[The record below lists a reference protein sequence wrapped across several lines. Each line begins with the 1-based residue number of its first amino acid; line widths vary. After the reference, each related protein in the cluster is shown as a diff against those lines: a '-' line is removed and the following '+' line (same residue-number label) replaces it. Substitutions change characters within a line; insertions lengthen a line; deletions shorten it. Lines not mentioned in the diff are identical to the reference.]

1 MLCINDILILL
12 IFFSAEPDSTPRPIM
27 DFNRIDDCGD
37 GGGVGELQR

>member
-12 IFFSAEPDSTPRPIM
+12 IFFSAEPDSTPRHIM
-27 DFNRIDDCGD
+27 DFNRIDDCGG